1 MRSAVPAVLSPLAG
15 LFAVLLLSAGECLA
29 QGAFPSRPITIVIPF
44 APGGGTETE
53 TRLYAQ
59 RISESEGYTML
70 IENRSGAAGT
80 IGTAQVARAAPD
92 GYTLLQV
99 VAGHTMAPASIP
111 NLSYDPVKDF
121 APISLM
127 SKRPY
132 IFMAHPSLPVRNLA
146 EYIAYARA
154 HPRGVNYATG
164 GAGGST
170 HLAGA
175 WLHHATR
182 TEVTF
187 IHYKSTGGFTA
198 DLSAGRVQVA
208 ATTPVN
214 ALAYIQSRKLNG
226 LAVSIST
233 RMSAL
238 PDLPTAMEQGVP
250 GYDYSSW
257 MGFLAPAGTPA
268 PIVSRLNA
276 DFLKAAKTPGIADKL
291 KNDGIV
297 FVGSTPEY
305 FRQFM
310 TEEVARWSALIRD
323 TGIKMME

>member
-1 MRSAVPAVLSPLAG
+1 MTPSQWMGTLMIFPGLSLA
-15 LFAVLLLSAGECLA
+15 AEMALA
-29 QGAFPSRPITIVIPF
+29 QTGTAGFPNRPITIVIPL

-59 RISESEGYTML
+59 RITETEGYPVL
-70 IENRSGAAGT
+70 VENRPGAAGT
-80 IGTAQVARAAPD
+80 IGTAYVAKAAPD

-99 VAGHTMAPASIP
+99 IAGHTIAPANYP
-111 NLSYDPVKDF
+111 DLPYDAVKDF

-132 IFMAHPSLPVRNLA
+132 ILMVHPSLPVKSIQ

-154 HPRGVNYATG
+154 RPGAVNYATG

-175 WLHHATR
+175 WLHNATK

-187 IHYKSTGGFTA
+187 IHYKSTGGFTS
-198 DLSAGRVQVA
+198 DLTAGRVHA
-208 ATTPVN
+208 SATTPIN
-214 ALAYIQSRKLNG
+214 AMAYIRSGKLRALG
-226 LAVSIST
+226 VTIST
-233 RMSAL
+233 RMEQL
-238 PDLPTAMEQGVP
+238 PDLPTIMEQGVP

-257 MGFLAPAGTPA
+257 MGFAATAGTPA
-268 PIVSRLNA
+268 AVINKLNA
-276 DFLKAAKTPGIADKL
+276 DFIKAAKTPGIADKL

-297 FVGSTPEY
+297 IIGSTPEQ
-305 FRQFM
+305 FRQLLAS
-310 TEEVARWSALIRD
+310 EVARWSALIRD
-323 TGIKMME
+323 TGLKLLD